1 MGSTPQHR
9 ENEGFFRNINEN
21 TNANTNSNIHTN
33 TIVIPDIDPYFLKIT
48 KSVCKIEYNENYF
61 SGFLLKIPKDQDN
74 ENYFFCLMANESNIT
89 EDMVENN
96 ETIEIKYDNDFSSM
110 KIRLNEKERII
121 RNFKDIKLDIIVIEI
136 LYEDDIC
143 EDFFLSME
151 LSKENLNE
159 KKLKY
164 AQIFLPK
171 VDREERHKKLKNTID
186 SIHNNE
192 FILSNRTE
200 EENSGSPIFLKH
212 SINVIGITKGN
223 MNANFIYPVA
233 DLIKKELRTSKKQPS
248 IKTIKKEYDNGDYY
262 IGDLKDDIPNGK
274 GILYYKGGKIKYEG
288 EFIDGDYNGKG
299 KEYYHDGKVKYEG
312 NFAHNQYNGSGT
324 YTWVNGEY
332 YSGEFKNGAMHG
344 KGKEYYVN
352 GNIKYDGE
360 FKNGLYD
367 GEGKYVFK
375 NGISYVGQY
384 KEGKRNGKG
393 IKFDKDGNVILEG
406 EYLNGTFVGS

>member
-33 TIVIPDIDPYFLKIT
+33 TIVIPDIDNNFLKIT

-164 AQIFLPK
+164 AQIYLPK

-212 SINVIGITKGN
+212 SINVIG
-223 MNANFIYPVA
+223 
-233 DLIKKELRTSKKQPS
+233 
-248 IKTIKKEYDNGDYY
+248 DY
-262 IGDLKDDIPNGK
+262 
-274 GILYYKGGKIKYEG
+274 
-288 EFIDGDYNGKG
+288 
-299 KEYYHDGKVKYEG
+299 
-312 NFAHNQYNGSGT
+312 
-324 YTWVNGEY
+324 
-332 YSGEFKNGAMHG
+332 
-344 KGKEYYVN
+344 
-352 GNIKYDGE
+352 
-360 FKNGLYD
+360 
-367 GEGKYVFK
+367 
-375 NGISYVGQY
+375 
-384 KEGKRNGKG
+384 
-393 IKFDKDGNVILEG
+393 
-406 EYLNGTFVGS
+406 